1 MVDLERAYVDLPPLT
16 ESRKVRGAHMS
27 QHLLRISRAL
37 MSKALQN
44 ACTEWNEPDARC
56 LWNPYYLDSN
66 HTPLPRFLVEIG
78 RDLMFI
84 DQKELQFL
92 VTLRFIN
99 QYELCGSWS
108 SFHHFECKDVGP
120 TPSNLVKGSFH
131 ENRKKSLVNTFHI
144 CLSHADGCC
153 DVAGASPLHNSW
165 TGVAVQGPRIGP
177 GKLIRSGDHP
187 RNIPK
192 WTVTLKS
199 HTFFWRIPWHLWI
212 LTVVCVHI
220 A

>member
-1 MVDLERAYVDLPPLT
+1 
-16 ESRKVRGAHMS
+16 MS

-44 ACTEWNEPDARC
+44 VCTEWNEPDARC

-84 DQKELQFL
+84 AQKELQFL
-92 VTLRFIN
+92 VKIHQPIRAMWTLILGPSFWVQRCWPNPFKSCEGKFPRN
-99 QYELCGSWS
+99 QKKN
-108 SFHHFECKDVGP
+108 HF
-120 TPSNLVKGSFH
+120 SIY
-131 ENRKKSLVNTFHI
+131 TFHI

-153 DVAGASPLHNSW
+153 DVAGASPLRNSW

-199 HTFFWRIPWHLWI
+199 HTFFWKIPWHLWL
-212 LTVVCVHI
+212 LTVVCVRVV
-220 A
+220 

>member
-99 QYELCGSWS
+99 QYELWRPWS
-108 SFHHFECKDVGP
+108 SVHHFECKDVGP
-120 TPSNLVKGSFH
+120 TPSNLVKGLKFPR
-131 ENRKKSLVNTFHI
+131 NQKKNHFSILFTSAFRM
-144 CLSHADGCC
+144 LM
-153 DVAGASPLHNSW
+153 DVATSLAQAPS
-165 TGVAVQGPRIGP
+165 TTP
-177 GKLIRSGDHP
+177 GQ
-187 RNIPK
+187 
-192 WTVTLKS
+192 
-199 HTFFWRIPWHLWI
+199 
-212 LTVVCVHI
+212 